1 MIDVFVQASLVPIII
16 ALIQALKIAGLPA
29 RFAPIVAVVLGVISC
44 IYLLPLALPVEIL
57 QGVVVGLAASGLYSG
72 AKAQFK
78 NESV

>member
-1 MIDVFVQASLVPIII
+1 MIDVVVQASLVPVLI
-16 ALIQALKIAGLPA
+16 ALIQALKGAGLPA
-29 RFAPIVAVVLGVISC
+29 KFAPLVAVVTGVLSC
-44 IYLLPLALPVEIL
+44 VYLLPLALPVEIL